1 MLSPPA
7 LAGAALAVVALSC
20 GEVPTLPDGIA
31 YISSVLLPSP
41 AVALGD
47 TLRDSLGQAAPLRI
61 VGIGNAGDTITGITP
76 TYVVTTVPGKTIT
89 IAPGDFV
96 IGDSVRPVQLVGRV
110 GDRLQTPAV
119 TLDVVQQPDSIGAA
133 SDTLAVFPLPGTGE
147 VSSSV
152 ALGVTVSSGATG
164 TRAGVKSII
173 VRYRITNVY
182 PADASIPDTTLLL
195 LDASNRFADSTG
207 LTVVYTTDDS
217 GNASRSIRSI
227 PFGFD
232 SVEIRATANDLRGT
246 PLRGSPIRF
255 VVSTR

>member
-7 LAGAALAVVALSC
+7 LVGAAIAVVALSC
-20 GEVPTLPDGIA
+20 GEVPTEPNGIA
-31 YISSVLLPSP
+31 YISPVLLPSP
-41 AVALGD
+41 AVAVGD
-47 TLRDSLGQAAPLRI
+47 TLRDSLGRAAPLRI
-61 VGIGNAGDTITGITP
+61 VGIGNAGDTIAGLTP

-89 IAPGDFV
+89 FAPGDFV
-96 IGDSVRPVQLVGRV
+96 IGDSVRAVQIVGRV

-133 SDTLAVFPLPGTGE
+133 TDTFAVFPVPGAGVVT
-147 VSSSV
+147 SSV
-152 ALGVTVSSGATG
+152 PLGVTVSSGATG
-164 TRAGVKSII
+164 TRAGVKSIL

-182 PADASIPDTTLLL
+182 PADASIPDTTLVLV
-195 LDASNRFADSTG
+195 DASNRFADSTG
-207 LTVVYTTDDS
+207 LTAVDTTDDS
-217 GNASRSIRSI
+217 GNASRSIRSV

-232 SVEIRATANDLRGT
+232 SVEISATANDLKGV